1 MNVKEMFSLTGKTAI
16 VTGGASGIGAQ
27 LATGLAEAGANL
39 VIAAR
44 KVERCKD
51 MCDKLMKDNGI
62 KAIAVACDVSKEE
75 DCRNL
80 VDAALKE
87 YGHLDILVNNAG
99 TSWGAD
105 SLNFPMDKWRMV
117 MDLNVNGMFQLSAMA
132 AKAMK
137 EKGLGKIINIAS
149 MGAFGADK
157 PDVVNA
163 IPYTASKG
171 AVVAMTRDMAAKWA
185 QYGIYV
191 NAICP
196 GWFPTDMSGKV
207 INRDGGEK
215 FTERIP
221 LGRFGGP
228 DDLKGMVVLLA
239 SGASNFITGQSYL
252 VDGGQ
257 TILL

>member
-1 MNVKEMFSLTGKTAI
+1 MNVKELFSLTGKTAI

-27 LATGLAEAGANL
+27 MARGLAEAGANL

-44 KVERCKD
+44 KVDRCKE
-51 MCDKLMKDNGI
+51 MCEKLMKDNGI

-80 VDAALKE
+80 VDAAIKE
-87 YGHLDILVNNAG
+87 FGTLDILVNNAG

-137 EKGLGKIINIAS
+137 EQGCGKIINVAS

-157 PDVVNA
+157 PDIVNA

-191 NAICP
+191 NAVCP

-207 INRDGGEK
+207 LNREGSEK

-221 LGRFGGP
+221 LGRFGGE
-228 DDLKGMVVLLA
+228 DDLKGMIVLLA
-239 SGASNFITGQSYL
+239 SPASNFITGQSYL